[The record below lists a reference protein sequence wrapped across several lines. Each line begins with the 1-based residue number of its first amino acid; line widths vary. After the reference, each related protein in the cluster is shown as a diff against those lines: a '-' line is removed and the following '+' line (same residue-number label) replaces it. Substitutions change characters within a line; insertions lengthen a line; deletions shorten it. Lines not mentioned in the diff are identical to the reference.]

1 MPNILKTFD
10 TPKPVELLTRI
21 RAGSVRVAAAD
32 TGTTRVRVTGEAAD
46 KVLVEQ
52 DRDRIAVV
60 APTARGVD
68 PRLHVEIEV
77 PTGSRVGVETGS
89 AGVVV
94 TGSVEAVQAKS
105 GSGDL
110 DVEQAGDVH
119 LTSGSGDVTVVRVG
133 GRARVSTG
141 SGDVHLGRVEAAAK
155 VKSGSGDI
163 EVGVPDD
170 VAVWTD
176 VRTGSGDV
184 TSAVEGRGAPERGA
198 PYVDLRVS
206 TGSGDVALVRAE
218 DQPFIATPSRQ

>member
-1 MPNILKTFD
+1 MPNILKAFD
-10 TPKPVELLTRI
+10 TPEPVQLLVRT
-21 RAGSVRVAAAD
+21 RAGEVRVSAAD
-32 TGTTRVRVTGEAAD
+32 TDTTRVRVTGEAAD
-46 KVLVEQ
+46 TVLIEQ
-52 DRDRIAVV
+52 SRGRIAVV
-60 APTARGVD
+60 APTARGTD
-68 PRLHVEIEV
+68 PRLHLEVEV

-89 AGVVV
+89 AGLRV

-110 DVEQAGDVH
+110 HVEQTVDVH
-119 LTSGSGDVTVVRVG
+119 LTSGSGGVTVDLLTG
-133 GRARVSTG
+133 QGKVSTG
-141 SGDVHLGRVEAAAK
+141 SGDVHLGRVETAARAK
-155 VKSGSGDI
+155 TGSGDVEI
-163 EVGVPDD
+163 GVPDG

-184 TSAVEGRGAPERGA
+184 TSAVDGRGAPEKGA